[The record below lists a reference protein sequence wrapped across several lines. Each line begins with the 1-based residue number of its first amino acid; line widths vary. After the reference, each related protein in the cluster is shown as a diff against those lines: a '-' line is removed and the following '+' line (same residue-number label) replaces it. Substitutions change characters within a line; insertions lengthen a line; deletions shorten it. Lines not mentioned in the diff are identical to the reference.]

1 MTCPPRFLNPEPRT
15 LNPLFVLAA
24 LLITSTC
31 SAATLQTLDGK
42 SYEGDIRFEN
52 NQIVIT
58 SKGRQPAKLDLDDIF
73 RASFKPADPP
83 KPAGASGFI
92 DRIWNSADV
101 GPTGVGGGVRLF
113 DGKFAVKGAGADVK
127 GTADSFYYI
136 YQELRGDGQ
145 IIARI
150 SDLQRNNPDA
160 KAGLMIREYYNER
173 GSRTEFVYVQPQG
186 GVGLSWRSQTNG
198 EMTIT
203 PPSTAEKPP
212 VWLRLA
218 RVKNMV
224 IAYKSAD
231 GNIWTPVGQPLDFQ
245 SGADRRDRGG
255 RRAYIGLA
263 VCSHDVN
270 APCAATFSDVTL
282 QPAWSGDEQLRAPG
296 AEGGRSTGPTL
307 SRGVVFRGGTIIGGL
322 HVQSADEKS
331 IKIHRGD
338 GKSLSLATSEV
349 ARLIVGPVTPQ
360 QLAMIPPMGVGV
372 LLAKGDFIE
381 GEFASLRDGR
391 VKISSVVFGP
401 RELAVGAE
409 AIVIVL
415 RDLATSQASW
425 IVKTQEGFVYMA
437 RSIKLERDQ
446 LTIDDE
452 AVGLLKVPAWSIV
465 ELKTGPGRVDSL
477 AILKPSRIEAG
488 SGLSTT
494 AAYATSLPDGAPMT
508 LGGHACERGVVSRAG
523 ASIHFDLDGKSK
535 FFLCRAGVP
544 EGMLPTTAIRFV
556 VLLDGKEAYRS
567 PLQTSLDDPAS
578 VSLNVAGA
586 KTLVLRIETAGN
598 VSLPAL
604 GVWGDPVTVR

>member
-1 MTCPPRFLNPEPRT
+1 MTCPPRFLTPAPRT

-24 LLITSTC
+24 LLLASTC

-52 NQIVIT
+52 NQLVIT
-58 SKGRQPAKLDLDDIF
+58 PRGHQPAKLDLDDIF
-73 RASFKPADPP
+73 QANFKPADPP

-92 DRIWNSADV
+92 DRIWNSADI
-101 GPTGVGGGVRLF
+101 GPAGAAGSVRLF

-150 SDLQRNNPDA
+150 SDLQLNNPDA

-173 GSRTEFVYVQPQG
+173 GSRTEFVYLQPQG
-186 GVGLSWRSQTNG
+186 GAGLSWRSQTNG

-203 PPSTAEKPP
+203 PPTTDEKPP
-212 VWLRLA
+212 IWLRLA
-218 RVKNMV
+218 RVRNMV
-224 IAYKSAD
+224 TAYKSAD
-231 GNIWTPVGQPLDFQ
+231 GNTWTPIGQPLDFQ
-245 SGADRRDRGG
+245 GGLRRGARSV
-255 RRAYIGLA
+255 YIGLA

-270 APCAATFSDVTL
+270 TPCAATFSDVTL
-282 QPAWSGDEQLRAPG
+282 QPAWNADDQVRAPG
-296 AEGGRSTGPTL
+296 ADGGRGSGPIL
-307 SRGVVFRGGTIIGGL
+307 SRGVVFRGGTMLGNL
-322 HVQSADEKS
+322 HVLSADEKN

-338 GKSLSLATSEV
+338 GKPLSLATSEV
-349 ARLIVGPVTPQ
+349 ARLIVGPVTSQ
-360 QLAMIPPMGVGV
+360 QFAKIPPMGIGV

-391 VKISSVVFGP
+391 VKINSVVFGP
-401 RELAVGAE
+401 RELAAGPE

-425 IVKTQEGFVYMA
+425 IVRTQEGFVYMA

-452 AVGLLKVPAWSIV
+452 AVGLLRVPAWSV
-465 ELKTGPGRVDSL
+465 AELKTGPGRLDSL
-477 AILKPSRIEAG
+477 ATLTPSQIEVA
-488 SGLSTT
+488 SGLLST
-494 AAYATSLPDGAPMT
+494 AYATSLPDGAPMF
-508 LGGHACERGVVSRAG
+508 LAGRPCERGIVSRAG
-523 ASIHFDLDGKSK
+523 ASIHFDLDGKGK

-544 EGMLPTTAIRFV
+544 EGMLPTTAVRFV
-556 VLLDGKEAYRS
+556 ALLDGKEAYRS
-567 PLQTSLDDPAS
+567 PLQTSLDDPANLS
-578 VSLNVAGA
+578 IKITGA
-586 KTLVLRIETAGN
+586 KALVLRLETAG
-598 VSLPAL
+598 STALPAL